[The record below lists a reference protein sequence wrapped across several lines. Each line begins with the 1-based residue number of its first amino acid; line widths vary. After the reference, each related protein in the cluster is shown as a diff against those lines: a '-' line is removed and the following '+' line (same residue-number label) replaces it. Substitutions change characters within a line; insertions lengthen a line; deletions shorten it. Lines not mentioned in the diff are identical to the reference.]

1 MWMYV
6 RCARHSI
13 GAMTR
18 IAMHKSL
25 QQPSRRLLR
34 SVKRVTTRQGQFL
47 RGAANRTIRPVAAEK
62 HWHHWLLGFDNNSH
76 RTIRPMN
83 RSGKTARTRIAYW
96 RAGRYFGQTRA
107 ITMSE
112 IVNVVESLDVRDAD
126 KVVLPESAVIGC
138 NGVQIQLMKE
148 TVASVQTS
156 FAVAGAAMRS
166 ASQELYHLRGALA
179 KKKLWNQFIKS
190 GALPISPKVAQDLA
204 NGWDKWL
211 KDSDLSDGALINLS
225 SRTLNRIANA
235 DPEVQMKATKMLK
248 SGKKVTEKMADDWIQ
263 NIDFEYQGKVTTI
276 AKKASEVDTLK
287 ARIKEL
293 EDENAQL
300 KQKLAAF

>member
-1 MWMYV
+1 
-6 RCARHSI
+6 
-13 GAMTR
+13 
-18 IAMHKSL
+18 
-25 QQPSRRLLR
+25 
-34 SVKRVTTRQGQFL
+34 
-47 RGAANRTIRPVAAEK
+47 
-62 HWHHWLLGFDNNSH
+62 
-76 RTIRPMN
+76 
-83 RSGKTARTRIAYW
+83 
-96 RAGRYFGQTRA
+96 
-107 ITMSE
+107 
-112 IVNVVESLDVRDAD
+112 
-126 KVVLPESAVIGC
+126 
-138 NGVQIQLMKE
+138 
-148 TVASVQTS
+148 
-156 FAVAGAAMRS
+156 MRS

-190 GALPISPKVAQDLA
+190 GALPISAKVAQDLA

-263 NIDFEYQGKVTTI
+263 NIDPEYKGKVTTI

-293 EDENAQL
+293 EDENANL